1 MLRHSFVEL
10 EFDMSMT
17 IAALQH
23 CRPDLEPMEMTEA
36 LFRAVSEFN
45 SGKFEDDLTV
55 LPRRQVIS
63 RGFLPESAAD
73 FLFRSRAA
81 PSTGSCA
88 ETAPSIPAMLP

>member
-1 MLRHSFVEL
+1 
-10 EFDMSMT
+10 
-17 IAALQH
+17 
-23 CRPDLEPMEMTEA
+23 MTEA

-55 LPRRQVIS
+55 LALASNDR
-63 RGFLPESAAD
+63 RGFRKESAAE

-88 ETAPSIPAMLP
+88 ETAPSIPTMLP